1 MRIAFMD
8 KPEFPAPVQGALLLA
23 RHTGATIKAPGN
35 ER

>member
-8 KPEFPAPVQGALLLA
+8 KPEFPAPVQGALLA
-23 RHTGATIKAPGN
+23 RHTGAIIKAPGN